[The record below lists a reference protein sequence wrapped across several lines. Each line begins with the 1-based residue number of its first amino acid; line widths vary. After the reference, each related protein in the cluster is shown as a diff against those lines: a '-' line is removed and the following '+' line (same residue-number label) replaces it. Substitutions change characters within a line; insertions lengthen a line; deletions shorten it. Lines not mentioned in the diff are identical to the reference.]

1 MKKFMRLGN
10 WFLFVGLTIFMTIFT
25 IVSVMGNI
33 ESQKIDGPSG
43 IVFIIS
49 SILIIIGLIF

>member
-1 MKKFMRLGN
+1 MRLGN